1 MDIYVTI
8 ILLKD
13 GDILK
18 KDNNK
23 NHRNSL
29 SIRLRLTLVVV
40 VAIFISTVGTSVLLI
55 KENSSSML
63 KQMEYDGVNMAK
75 VYSIYLENIASNAKS
90 LDELQAAVNKIK
102 DFEGIEYLCLMDKN
116 CMDIADSSP
125 EDIGTSFAD
134 DEATLNV
141 VNNDRL
147 VTSFWTDDDGKKVL
161 DIELPVEFNIGN
173 DEIAEVNIGLSLD
186 NLNAT
191 LKTSMIK
198 SIIFALIFIAIFSII
213 PYIIIKKYILKPL
226 NEGIKVSSAIADKD
240 LTITTNN
247 KSSDEIGLI
256 VQSIMKA
263 RDNLH
268 ETINKVQE
276 SAAKVNFF
284 SGSLSSSMSEANIST
299 DTISNSV
306 ENMTNAFHINVETI
320 QQTAEA
326 ISSLTE
332 NSQKAAEASAN
343 VVEYTK
349 EVEASA
355 VNGKQSVKEIV
366 SIIGDISESSR
377 KVQEVISELD
387 RSLEK
392 ISNIVNI
399 INSISEQT
407 NLLALNAAIEA
418 ARAGEAGKGFA
429 VVADE
434 VRKLAEQSKESLGEI
449 IGLTNEIRTKT
460 TKVVSVFAETESKVR
475 LGVNKADTTN
485 FDINNIMDSVQ
496 NVIAKIHEISGI
508 VTEQAAAMQELS
520 ASMDSISDTTNNCY
534 EAAHEINTNIEE
546 QTATMESI
554 CNTASELSNMA
565 KSLDMLT
572 EQFKL

>member
-1 MDIYVTI
+1 
-8 ILLKD
+8 
-13 GDILK
+13 LK
-18 KDNNK
+18 KDSTK
-23 NHRNSL
+23 KRRKSL

-40 VAIFISTVGTSVLLI
+40 IAIVISTVGISCLLI
-55 KENSSSML
+55 REISSSML
-63 KQMEYDGVNMAK
+63 KQMEYDGINMAR
-75 VYSIYLENIASNAKS
+75 VYSVHLKNIAENAKS
-90 LDELQAAVNKIK
+90 LDELQAAVNEIK

-116 CMDIADSSP
+116 CIDIVDSSS

-141 VNNDRL
+141 VNNDQL
-147 VTSFWTDDDGKKVL
+147 VTSFWTDDNGEKML
-161 DIELPVEFNIGN
+161 DIELPVEFSIGDN
-173 DEIAEVNIGLSLD
+173 EIAEVNIGLSLD
-186 NLNAT
+186 NFNAT

-198 SIIFALIFIAIFSII
+198 SIGFVLIFIAIFSII
-213 PYIIIKKYILKPL
+213 PYILIKKYIIKPL
-226 NEGIKVSSAIADKD
+226 KEGMKVSSAIAEKD
-240 LTITTNN
+240 LTIITNN

-268 ETINKVQE
+268 ETISKVQE
-276 SAAKVNFF
+276 SAGKVDFF
-284 SGSLSSSMSEANIST
+284 SGSLSSSMAEVNAST

-306 ENMTNAFHINVETI
+306 ENMTNAFRINAETI
-320 QQTAEA
+320 HQTTEA

-332 NSQKAAEASAN
+332 NSQKAAEASSN
-343 VVEYTK
+343 VAEYTK
-349 EVEASA
+349 VVEASA
-355 VNGKQSVKEIV
+355 SNGKQSVEEIV

-387 RSLEK
+387 HSLEK
-392 ISNIVNI
+392 ISNIVKI
-399 INSISEQT
+399 INNISEQT

-434 VRKLAEQSKESLGEI
+434 VRKLAEQSKESLREI
-449 IGLTNEIRTKT
+449 VDLTNNIRTKT
-460 TKVVSVFAETESKVR
+460 AKVVSVVAETESKVQ

-485 FDINNIMDSVQ
+485 VNINSIMDSVQ
-496 NVIAKIHEISGI
+496 NVIARIHEISGI
-508 VTEQAAAMQELS
+508 ITEQAAAMQELS
-520 ASMDSISDTTNNCY
+520 ASMDSINDTTNNCY
-534 EAAHEINTNIEE
+534 EAAHEINTNIEG